1 VTVVRLEKL
10 RKVFDNR
17 VVAVDDV
24 DLVVNHG
31 EIVAVLGPSGCGKT
45 TLLRLVAGLEEPISG
60 RIFFDDRDVT
70 RLPTQER
77 NTAVVPQTWAL
88 WPHMTVF
95 ENVAY
100 GLRLRKKKLKLT
112 EEEIRRRVMETLE
125 LVDLVG
131 LEERRPFQLS
141 GGQQQRVALAKA
153 LVVQPEV
160 LLLDEPLA
168 NLDTKLRLE
177 LREEVRRIAKKL
189 GQPSKPLTEA
199 ELAALKKWF
208 ETGGK
213 VLWCAA
219 DSDYPAQGSEESQ
232 VACNDVAE
240 YLGARIRL
248 DYVSVEDSQHN
259 AGRGYRVVGVVDPP
273 PQLGF
278 LGFMA
283 HRVLFHGPGAIAV
296 VLPDGRW
303 VPATSPEVQKHYNNI
318 YVVVRTTENG
328 IILEHRTSADKRGR
342 DGKAHTAGDRGV
354 FALMAME
361 FMPSGSVLILSG
373 ETPYGGYEPMVAR
386 RYYGVDLE
394 GPQIL
399 QKLIA
404 VGHGQLQRAIHG
416 SGPGPRRE
424 PTCGRR
430 PDG

>member
-45 TLLRLVAGLEEPISG
+45 TLLRLVAGLEEPTSG

-70 RLPTQER
+70 RLPTQKR

-112 EEEIRRRVMETLE
+112 EEEIRRRVVEALE

-141 GGQQQRVALAKA
+141 GGQQQRVALARA

-168 NLDTKLRLE
+168 NLDAKLRLE

-189 GQPSKPLTEA
+189 SITTIYVTHDQEEAFAVADRIAVMNAGRLQQVGKPEEIYHKPANFFVANFVGRSNVLRGRVVEAKGEVVTVDVGFPLVAQTPQKLTPGEEVEVVA
-199 ELAALKKWF
+199 RPEDIYIGGGGLRCVVEDVVFLGRYYQ
-208 ETGGK
+208 TTLRCSGK
-213 VLWCAA
+213 VLKAEGPRP
-219 DSDYPAQGSEESQ
+219 PAQPGEE
-232 VACNDVAE
+232 VAAE
-240 YLGARIRL
+240 IAR
-248 DYVSVEDSQHN
+248 
-259 AGRGYRVVGVVDPP
+259 AWAFKP
-273 PQLGF
+273 
-278 LGFMA
+278 
-283 HRVLFHGPGAIAV
+283 
-296 VLPDGRW
+296 
-303 VPATSPEVQKHYNNI
+303 
-318 YVVVRTTENG
+318 
-328 IILEHRTSADKRGR
+328 
-342 DGKAHTAGDRGV
+342 
-354 FALMAME
+354 
-361 FMPSGSVLILSG
+361 
-373 ETPYGGYEPMVAR
+373 
-386 RYYGVDLE
+386 
-394 GPQIL
+394 
-399 QKLIA
+399 
-404 VGHGQLQRAIHG
+404 
-416 SGPGPRRE
+416 
-424 PTCGRR
+424 
-430 PDG
+430 